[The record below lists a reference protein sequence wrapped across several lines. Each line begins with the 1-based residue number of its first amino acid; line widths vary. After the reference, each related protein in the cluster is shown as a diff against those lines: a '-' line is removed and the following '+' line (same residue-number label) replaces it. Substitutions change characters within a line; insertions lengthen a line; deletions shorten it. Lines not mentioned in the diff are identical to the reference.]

1 MIAADIF
8 IQCHSLFIKDYG
20 IFKLIFIG
28 VASFLIYDTIYD
40 FAVLKPTYNSQEERQ
55 LSFDDFPEILICPE
69 PSVDLNALE
78 ANGYHH
84 YHFYFSG
91 SVGRNISSTISWAGN
106 SSKDVQTVADSI
118 STLNSSKDCPGGA
131 L

>member
-1 MIAADIF
+1 MIADVF
-8 IQCHSLFIKDYG
+8 IQCHSLFIKDYA

-69 PSVDLNALE
+69 PSTDLNASR
-78 ANGYHH
+78 ANGYRN
-84 YHFYFSG
+84 YYFYFSG
-91 SVGRNISSTISWAGN
+91 LFGSHDSSSNKHFEPVLVCWGFFL
-106 SSKDVQTVADSI
+106 TVR
-118 STLNSSKDCPGGA
+118 
-131 L
+131 